1 MQDWPIV
8 KDADTNLT
16 TGVPTFNPPSP
27 VLLSVKGLCIW
38 FGQGPKYLKAVDQV
52 NLEIGRGEI
61 VGLIGQSGSGKTT
74 LAMGLLG
81 LVKGFPGV
89 WKGEASL
96 DGKSLLPAMDSFS
109 SMENGIVGKKYIPF
123 QRAHRKVLFDIL
135 GRDVATIFQEPK
147 ASLDPFYTV
156 GDHMLEALDRN
167 RKRFDLQGKGRA
179 AAKAIAMELLKD
191 VGLIDAENLWGLHPH
206 EISGGMAQRVMISM
220 ALCAKPKLLIA
231 DEPSTSLDV
240 TTQAKLLQLFVQLKE
255 KHGLSIL
262 IISHDIGVIQEIS
275 SRIYVMH
282 RGSVVE
288 SGTST
293 SVLSAPKHPYTASLL
308 DSFSRFG
315 EKIPIPPADPDAGI
329 GCAYRSICA
338 AYRGRLT
345 PEERAQCELHKPSGQ
360 LQASALEAGS
370 QVPQATSVN
379 FAVNNPVNFAEK
391 GTDLLSTE
399 TWSKCLFPT
408 HNKAQSPG
416 TSSQAH
422 LNRLSDQSLEVDNII
437 EIRGLRKTFFQG
449 NRSFLALNDISLSI
463 AKGKTYG
470 LVGESGSGKST
481 LGLSI
486 MALQAVDG
494 GEILYKGQD
503 ILKLSKSQMMRLRKE
518 VRMLFQHPE
527 SVLNSGMTIEAI
539 LSEGL
544 EREGKLPKEEKLKR
558 VSDALEQV
566 RLDPSHGSRYPS
578 NLSSGE
584 KQRSTIARA
593 LITKPAFLVC
603 DEPVASLDLAI
614 QSQVMSLLKEF
625 QRHLG
630 LSYLFISH
638 NLTLVKIMA
647 DRIGVMYMGYL
658 VEEARVEHFTVNGV
672 HHPYTRLL
680 LASTPSLG
688 NVDIKHVLAAYPDV
702 EPVRLTGGCPFRNRC
717 PIYLSQASKT
727 CETSMPPL
735 VTSPGGARVA
745 CHFPLN

>member
-1 MQDWPIV
+1 MPDWLTV
-8 KDADTNLT
+8 KADETSGDKISGDETSGGDA
-16 TGVPTFNPPSP
+16 
-27 VLLSVKGLCIW
+27 LLSVRDLCIW
-38 FGQGPKYLKAVDQV
+38 FGGGPGYLKAV
-52 NLEIGRGEI
+52 NHANMEIGRGEI

-89 WKGEASL
+89 WQGGATL
-96 DGKSLLPAMDSFS
+96 DGKPLLPDLKPFA
-109 SMENGIVGKKYIPF
+109 SMKEGIVAKSYIPF
-123 QRAHRKVLFDIL
+123 QRAHRRVLRDVL
-135 GRDVATIFQEPK
+135 GRDIATIFQEPK

-156 GDHMLEALDRN
+156 GEHMLEALDRN
-167 RKRFDLQGKGRA
+167 RERFGLDEKKNGAGNARTW
-179 AAKAIAMELLKD
+179 AKDIGVDLLKD
-191 VGLIDAENLWGLHPH
+191 VGLVDAENLWGLYPH

-240 TTQAKLLQLFVQLKE
+240 TTQAKLLQLFLKLRE

-262 IISHDIGVIQEIS
+262 IISHDIGVIQEVS
-275 SRIYVMH
+275 TRIYVMH

-288 SGTST
+288 TGISG

-315 EKIPIPPADPDAGI
+315 EKLPLPPANPDAGQ
-329 GCAYRSICA
+329 GCAYRDMCA

-345 PEERAQCELHKPSGQ
+345 PDERLRCESEKPLAQME
-360 LQASALEAGS
+360 SALSAG
-370 QVPQATSVN
+370 AA
-379 FAVNNPVNFAEK
+379 AVAY
-391 GTDLLSTE
+391 D
-399 TWSKCLFPT
+399 WSKC
-408 HNKAQSPG
+408 HYQDKSKAHGPG
-416 TSSQAH
+416 TPSHTH
-422 LNRLSDQSLEVDNII
+422 LERLSAQEGEVENIV
-437 EIRGLRKTFFQG
+437 EVRGLRKRFSQG
-449 NRSFLALNDISLSI
+449 TRSFLALNDISLSI
-463 AKGKTYG
+463 PMGKTYG

-486 MALQAVDG
+486 MALQGVDG
-494 GEILYKGQD
+494 GEIVYKGRD
-503 ILKLSKSQMMRLRKE
+503 ILKLNKAQMLMLRRE

-527 SVLNSGMTIEAI
+527 GVLNSGMTIESI
-539 LSEGL
+539 LAEGL
-544 EREGKLPKEEKLKR
+544 EREGKLEKSEKRRR
-558 VSDALEQV
+558 VSEALEQV
-566 RLDPSHGSRYPS
+566 RLDPSHGARYPS

-584 KQRSTIARA
+584 KQRATIARA

-638 NLTLVKIMA
+638 NLALVKILA

-658 VEEARVEHFTVNGV
+658 VEEARVEHFTVSGV
-672 HHPYTRLL
+672 GHPYTRLL

-688 NVDIKHVLAAYPDV
+688 DAGIKEVLADYPDV
-702 EPVRLTGGCPFRNRC
+702 EPVRLEGGCPFRNRC
-717 PIYLSQASKT
+717 PVYLSKGDKV
-727 CETSMPPL
+727 CETTMPPL
-735 VTSPGGARVA
+735 VDRNGGARVA